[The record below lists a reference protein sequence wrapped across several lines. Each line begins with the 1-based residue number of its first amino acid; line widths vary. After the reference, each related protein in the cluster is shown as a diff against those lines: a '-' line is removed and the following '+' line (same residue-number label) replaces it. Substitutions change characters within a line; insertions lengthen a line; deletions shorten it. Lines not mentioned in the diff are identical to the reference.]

1 MRVRSFGLA
10 SLIILGQ
17 LISGC
22 MGDKGI
28 DWPDRVDSECEF
40 EFENLSCS
48 VFSTAL
54 EIPLWGLKP
63 PSMET
68 FWMIDQSGLL
78 IEISASGNS
87 TLLDFREN
95 VSRCHNEQG
104 LLGFEFSEDFTQTG
118 LILLSYIE
126 DGSCNGDNK
135 AKLILSSARYDG
147 QRIDPASV
155 TSLTSVKQP
164 CRNHNGGHLVSIDD
178 GNFLWGIGDGGSH
191 GDPNGNGQNPKTVLG
206 SIQLLNF
213 INGSL
218 SEVDDDDSP
227 FLRSI
232 HIGLRN
238 PWRFD
243 VDYQNRLWIADV
255 GQNCWEEVNLI
266 SSWNHSSNFGWSIT
280 EGLHE
285 FDDDDEECEDEEHD
299 LYQESNSNI
308 TLPVHEYDHSNGNCS
323 ITGGLWM
330 DWGPWQFQDS
340 YIFGDF
346 CSGSI
351 WTLKFVDDSWEPEF
365 LGSTGTMI
373 VSFAR
378 GPGDELLI
386 LTWGGTVYALSE

>member
-1 MRVRSFGLA
+1 M
-10 SLIILGQ
+10 ILGQ

-22 MGDKGI
+22 MSDEGM

-63 PSMET
+63 PSMEA

-78 IEISASGNS
+78 IEISANENS
-87 TLLDFREN
+87 TLLDIRED

-104 LLGFEFSEDFTQTG
+104 LLGFEFSEDFNQTG

-126 DGSCNGDNK
+126 DGSCLGDNK

-147 QRIDPASV
+147 QRIDPDSV

-164 CRNHNGGHLVSIDD
+164 YRNHNGGHLVSIDD

-191 GDPNGNGQNPKTVLG
+191 GDPNGNGQNPNTVLG

-243 VDYQNRLWIADV
+243 VDNQDRLWISDV
-255 GQNCWEEVNLI
+255 GQNCWEEVNLVT
-266 SSWNHSSNFGWSIT
+266 WNSSSNFGWPLR
-280 EGLHE
+280 EGLNE
-285 FDDDDEECEDEEHD
+285 YQNLNSCET
-299 LYQESNSNI
+299 SNNSASSDFVD
-308 TLPVHEYDHSNGNCS
+308 PVHQYSHSSGNCS

-330 DWGPWQFQDS
+330 DWGPWQFHDS

-351 WTLKFVDDSWEPEF
+351 WTLKFVDDSWESEF

-378 GPGDELLI
+378 GPADELLI

>member
-1 MRVRSFGLA
+1 MRDLPFGLVF
-10 SLIILGQ
+10 LIILGQ

-22 MGDKGI
+22 MGEEGM
-28 DWPDRVDSECEF
+28 DWPERVDSECEF
-40 EFENLSCS
+40 EFENLRCS

-54 EIPLWGLKP
+54 DIPLWGLKP
-63 PSMET
+63 PSMAT

-87 TLLDFREN
+87 TLLDIRED

-126 DGSCNGDNK
+126 DGSCLGDNK

-147 QRIDPASV
+147 QRIDPDSV

-164 CRNHNGGHLVSIDD
+164 YRNHNGGHLVSIDD

-191 GDPNGNGQNPKTVLG
+191 GDPNGNGQNPNTVLG

-227 FLRSI
+227 FLRSV

-243 VDYQNRLWIADV
+243 VDNQDRLWIADV

-266 SSWNHSSNFGWSIT
+266 TWNSSSNFGWPLR
-280 EGLHE
+280 EGLNE
-285 FDDDDEECEDEEHD
+285 YHD
-299 LYQESNSNI
+299 LDSCETSNNS
-308 TLPVHEYDHSNGNCS
+308 TSSDFVDPVHQYSHSGGNCS

-330 DWGPWQFQDS
+330 DWGPWQFNDS

-351 WTLKFVDDSWEPEF
+351 WTLKFVDGSWEPEF

-378 GPGDELLI
+378 GPADELLI